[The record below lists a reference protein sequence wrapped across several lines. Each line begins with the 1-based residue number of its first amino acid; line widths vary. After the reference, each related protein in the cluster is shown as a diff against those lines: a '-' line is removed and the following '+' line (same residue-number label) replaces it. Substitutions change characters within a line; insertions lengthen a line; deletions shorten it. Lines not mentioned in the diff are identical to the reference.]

1 MKIINKINPRISAL
15 KFKDEVRGFLINSL
29 LKNEKILAFY
39 PNCSLDEKG
48 HSAVGWMEYKRSVD
62 YGETWS
68 QPYIFQPSLNCY
80 ILIHRIINTS
90 STCSYL
96 TQIAPCVK

>member
-1 MKIINKINPRISAL
+1 MKIINKINPRISAF

-48 HSAVGWMEYKRSVD
+48 HSAVGLSIK
-62 YGETWS
+62 G
-68 QPYIFQPSLNCY
+68 Q
-80 ILIHRIINTS
+80 RIMGKHGHSPIS
-90 STCSYL
+90 FSRH
-96 TQIAPCVK
+96 

>member
-1 MKIINKINPRISAL
+1 MKIINKINPRISAF

-48 HSAVGWMEYKRSVD
+48 HSAVGWNIK
-62 YGETWS
+62 G
-68 QPYIFQPSLNCY
+68 Q
-80 ILIHRIINTS
+80 RIMGKHGHSPIS
-90 STCSYL
+90 FSRH
-96 TQIAPCVK
+96 

>member
-1 MKIINKINPRISAL
+1 MKIINKINPRISAF

-48 HSAVGWMEYKRSVD
+48 HSAVGWMEYKRSED
-62 YGETWS
+62 YGETWLII
-68 QPYIFQPSLNCY
+68 PAPFEPPVRSLRAT
-80 ILIHRIINTS
+80 LPAHQSHTFR
-90 STCSYL
+90 
-96 TQIAPCVK
+96 